1 MEKNMKTRTSVISS
15 IAALA
20 IAATLNTQAAD
31 FTVDAT
37 HSDVGF
43 KVAHLAIS
51 KVSGQFTEIEGSLT
65 LTPGKPETLTLK
77 GTVQTASIDTR
88 NEKRDAHLR
97 NADFF
102 DTEDHPTITFDST
115 STKSLGGNKVAVTGD
130 LTIKGV
136 TKSTT
141 LTGSVSK
148 VIKDPWGNTKVGV
161 SLSGSIDRSTYGLTW
176 NKALETGGLMVGNKI
191 ALSIEIEAAMKK

>member
-1 MEKNMKTRTSVISS
+1 MTARRPLIGS

-20 IAATLNTQAAD
+20 LAALTTQAAD
-31 FTVDAT
+31 FAIDTA

-51 KVSGQFTEIEGSLT
+51 KVTGQFKEFDGSLT
-65 LTPGKPETLTLK
+65 LTPGKPESLTLK
-77 GTVQTASIDTR
+77 GTIQTASIDTR

-102 DTEDHPTITFDST
+102 DAEKNPTITFAST
-115 STKSLGGNKVAVTGD
+115 STKSLGGDKVAVTGD

-136 TKSTT
+136 TKSTV
-141 LTGSVSK
+141 LTGTVSK

-161 SLSGSIDRSTYGLTW
+161 SLEGSIDRSTYGLTW
-176 NKALETGGLMVGNKI
+176 NKALETGGLMVGNAI
-191 ALSIEIEAAMKK
+191 ALSIELEAAMAK